1 MNKNA
6 DWTFEDSVS
15 DEIDAIN
22 KKIIDDDTDI
32 GVKILRDYLTFLLSG
47 EADDD
52 DFYYA
57 QSFIDRN
64 VASKQSYQTNAGRMV
79 YNAIKH
85 AAELNV
91 KELEDQLQKSI
102 EQVPDIY

>member
-1 MNKNA
+1 MNKNS

-22 KKIIDDDTDI
+22 KKIIDDDTYI
-32 GVKILRDYLTFLLSG
+32 GVKILRDYLDYLISG
-47 EADDD
+47 EGSDD

-57 QSFIDRN
+57 QSFIERN
-64 VASKQSYQTNAGRMV
+64 VASKQSYNTNGGRMV

-91 KELEDQLQKSI
+91 LKAS
-102 EQVPDIY
+102 

>member
-1 MNKNA
+1 MNKKNS

-15 DEIDAIN
+15 DEIDVIN

-32 GVKILRDYLTFLLSG
+32 GVKILSDYLDYLLSG
-47 EADDD
+47 ECKDDD
-52 DFYYA
+52 EFYYA
-57 QSFIDRN
+57 QTFIERN
-64 VASKQSYQTNAGRMV
+64 VASKQSYNTNGGRMV

-91 KELEDQLQKSI
+91 LKAS
-102 EQVPDIY
+102 